1 MLTLVLSSDILVQ
14 VSSKLFEMFKQFKK
28 IANNFNFFLFSTL
41 EKKL

>member
-14 VSSKLFEMFKQFKK
+14 VSTELFEMFKQFNK
-28 IANNFNFFLFSTL
+28 IANNFKIFLFSTL